1 MILVVDASV
10 ALKWFLDARSDEAQ
24 AENAVNILR
33 AVGAGRVQVVQPP
46 HFLAEV
52 AGVLARELP
61 DTAGEDLIHLQ
72 TVEWDVAEQPW
83 IYTTAIDLSM
93 RLRHHVFDTLY
104 HATALHHEGATLVTA
119 DETYYGK
126 AHPEG
131 SIIRLGDLVL
141 PA

>member
-10 ALKWFLDARSDEAQ
+10 ALKWFLGARSDKAP
-24 AENAVNILR
+24 AENAATILR
-33 AVGAGRVQVVQPP
+33 AVGAGRVEMVQPP

-52 AGVLARELP
+52 AAVLARELP
-61 DTAGEDLIHLQ
+61 ATAGEDLLHLQ
-72 TVEWDVAEQPW
+72 SVGWDVAEWPW
-83 IYTTAIDLSM
+83 IYATAIDLSI

-104 HATALHHEGATLVTA
+104 HATALRHQGATLVTA

-126 AHPEG
+126 ARAEG
-131 SIIRLGDLVL
+131 GIVRLRDFVP

>member
-10 ALKWFLDARSDEAQ
+10 ALKWFLGARRDEAE
-24 AENAVNILR
+24 APNALDILR
-33 AVGAGRVQVVQPP
+33 AVGAGRVQMVQPP

-52 AGVLARELP
+52 AAVLARELP
-61 DTAGEDLIHLQ
+61 ATAGEDLVLLQ
-72 TVEWDVAEQPW
+72 TVDWGVDEGPW
-83 IYTTAIDLSM
+83 IYATAIDLSM

-119 DETYYGK
+119 DEAYYDK
-126 AHPEG
+126 AHAEG
-131 SIIRLGDLVL
+131 GVVRLRDFAA

>member
-10 ALKWFLDARSDEAQ
+10 ALKWFLGARPDEAE
-24 AENAVNILR
+24 APNAVDILR
-33 AVGAGRVQVVQPP
+33 AVGAGRVQMVQPP

-52 AGVLARELP
+52 AAVLARELP
-61 DTAGEDLIHLQ
+61 DTAGEDLVHLQ
-72 TVEWDVAEQPW
+72 TVEWDVDEQPR
-83 IYTTAIDLSM
+83 IYATAIELSM

-126 AHPEG
+126 AHAEG
-131 SIIRLGDLVL
+131 GIVRLCDFAA

>member
-10 ALKWFLDARSDEAQ
+10 ALKWFLGARSDEAQ
-24 AENAVNILR
+24 AENAVTILR
-33 AVGAGRVQVVQPP
+33 AAGAGRVQMVQPP
-46 HFLAEV
+46 HFLAEI

-61 DTAGEDLIHLQ
+61 ATAGEDLVHLQ
-72 TVEWDVAEQPW
+72 TVEWEVTEQPW
-83 IYTTAIDLSM
+83 IYATAIDLSI

-119 DETYYGK
+119 DESYYEK
-126 AHPEG
+126 AHAEG
-131 SIIRLGDLVL
+131 GIVRLRDFVP